1 MDKIIRFLKNLLLG
15 SFVVM
20 LCLAYYELL
29 GKSIPV
35 TLYVDANKKSLAQIS
50 VDMFFYVPAVFMVLI
65 NVLISL
71 VVRVFKKIPIEKL
84 KVSNA
89 DFWNEDKDRQEL
101 LQKIFV
107 AWIYGFALLVN
118 FFVVMLVGKTW
129 FVNRGIGGELWE
141 YGVMSICFL
150 LLFSIWLFGIFYRL
164 KLRREEF
171 FVSKEA
177 AFDDED

>member
-20 LCLAYYELL
+20 LGLAYYELVD
-29 GKSIPV
+29 KTTPV
-35 TLYVDANKKSLAQIS
+35 TLYLDANKKPLMKIS
-50 VDMFFYVPAVFMVLI
+50 VDMFFYVPAVFMVLV
-65 NVLISL
+65 NVFVSMI
-71 VVRVFKKIPIEKL
+71 VRIFKQIPVQRL
-84 KVSNA
+84 KVANA
-89 DFWNEDKDRQEL
+89 DFWNEDEDRREL

-107 AWIYGFALLVN
+107 AWIYGFAFIIN
-118 FFVVMLVGKTW
+118 FFVTMIVGKTW
-129 FVNRGIGGELWE
+129 FVNRGIGGQLWE
-141 YGVMSICFL
+141 YGVISLCFL
-150 LLFSIWLFGIFYRL
+150 SLMLVWLFGIFYRL